1 MVINNCFLMTKT
13 HFHNISDSSFHSM
26 MLEQHLI
33 LLISMV
39 MVKLISVNLFNSCS
53 QMLPKLYL
61 REVITNFLVY

>member
-1 MVINNCFLMTKT
+1 MVINNCFLMTET

-61 REVITNFLVY
+61 REVITDFLVY